1 MENKELKGGNT
12 RNKHTKLALG
22 AQRNEV
28 EGFKA
33 EEGID
38 IWSEIDFACM
48 GLYEVEI
55 LQKDSAV

>member
-38 IWSEIDFACM
+38 I
-48 GLYEVEI
+48 
-55 LQKDSAV
+55 